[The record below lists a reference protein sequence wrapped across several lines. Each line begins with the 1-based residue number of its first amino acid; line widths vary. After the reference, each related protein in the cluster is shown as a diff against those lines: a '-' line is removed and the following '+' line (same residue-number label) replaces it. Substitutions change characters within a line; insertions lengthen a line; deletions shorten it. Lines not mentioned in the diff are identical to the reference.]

1 MQGWARDRGLA
12 WVASFGEKVSP
23 GVAKLVSLQ
32 PENKGNVEK
41 AEPRASIL
49 VIVREFLDHQHLT
62 LFNPVGK

>member
-1 MQGWARDRGLA
+1 M
-12 WVASFGEKVSP
+12 ASFGEKVSP